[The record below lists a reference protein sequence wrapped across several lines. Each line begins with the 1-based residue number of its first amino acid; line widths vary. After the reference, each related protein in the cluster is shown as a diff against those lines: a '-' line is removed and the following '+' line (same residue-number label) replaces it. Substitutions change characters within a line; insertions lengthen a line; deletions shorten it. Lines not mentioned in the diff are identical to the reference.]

1 MTSGTDKDSDD
12 HIGRSDANDVQRA
25 IRERAL
31 YTIRRKPVRFWY
43 STPAR
48 LLLAVLMAIA
58 LVSLL
63 TLGMDKFLRVFNHL
77 VRIYITQPANTT
89 APPATT
95 SESNDSGVI
104 YVAPGDTP
112 VPPRTGEPIE
122 GPAK

>member
-1 MTSGTDKDSDD
+1 MTSGADKDSNDP
-12 HIGRSDANDVQRA
+12 IGRGDANDLQRA

-31 YTIRRKPVRFWY
+31 HTIRRKPVRFWY

-48 LLLAVLMAIA
+48 LVLAVLVTVA

-89 APPATT
+89 APPAPT

-104 YVAPGDTP
+104 YVTPGDAPAPPHTSEP
-112 VPPRTGEPIE
+112 VEE
-122 GPAK
+122 AAK